1 MIALAYDGQLSRVR
15 VTGSALEAGSSTAK
29 LERSTDGIRWTTV
42 RGAGELAVTA
52 GLELELPADDY
63 EFVPDVANTY
73 RLTTYD
79 AGGAEL
85 GQHTSAITPDLA
97 GMPWLKVIA
106 RPFLNRPV
114 IVGDYS
120 ELSRP
125 ARAGVF
131 DVVGRSFPVVV
142 SDVRSSA
149 RFELQLVTETDEGRR
164 ELALALAGGETVY
177 LQVPADSDVPAGYLH
192 VGDATEARPSRRSE
206 RRIFTLAV
214 TEVAAPAADVV
225 GAVSTWQTVLNTY
238 SNWSDVIAAH
248 ATWADLLE
256 LIGNPEDVIVE

>member
-1 MIALAYDGQLSRVR
+1 MIVLAYDGQLSRVR
-15 VTGSALEAGSSTAK
+15 VTASGLEASSATAT

-52 GLELELPADDY
+52 GLELERPADDY
-63 EFVPDVANTY
+63 EFVPDVVNTY
-73 RLTTYD
+73 RLTTFD
-79 AGGAEL
+79 AGGLEL
-85 GQHTSAITPDLA
+85 GQHSATITPDLA
-97 GMPWLKVIA
+97 GRPWLKIIT

-114 IVGDYS
+114 VVLDYS

-142 SDVRSSA
+142 SDVRRSA
-149 RFELQLVTETDEGRR
+149 RFELQLLTETDEQRR
-164 ELALALAGGETVY
+164 ELALALAGGETVL
-177 LQVPADSDVPAGYLH
+177 LQVPADADVPAGYLH

-206 RRIFTLAV
+206 RRVFTLAV

-238 SNWSDVIAAH
+238 SNWTELLAAH
-248 ATWADLLE
+248 ATWAALLE